1 MTDGLP
7 ATFEVKLVHVFDV
20 RMNFHKRLIYGT
32 HPSYA
37 RLGYVSLKD
46 GVIEG
51 PRLNGRIMEY
61 SGADWSVVRTD
72 GVVETDAHYMFE
84 TDDGEFI
91 RCTRGYIYTRFP
103 TRLDGGPACRQLSRS
118 VGNHGQLERT
128 VIVGGGERRDP
139 VPRFSTLLAN
149 SPGLNRRIAYCVIG
163 WRGPPATWL
172 RLWRIEGQCA
182 SSGAERWAQV
192 LQDPHALAWRDMF
205 LI

>member
-91 RCTRGYIYTRFP
+91 QVHNRGYIYNTLP
-103 TRLDGGPACRQLSRS
+103 NSPGPAYFRCTPYFRAP
-118 VGNHGQLERT
+118 VGKHDWLNRT
-128 VIVGGGERRDP
+128 VIVGGGERHTDP
-139 VPRFSTLLAN
+139 DYTVFRYYSL
-149 SPGLNRRIAYCVIG
+149 
-163 WRGPPATWL
+163 
-172 RLWRIEGQCA
+172 E
-182 SSGAERWAQV
+182 
-192 LQDPHALAWRDMF
+192 
-205 LI
+205 